1 MYPLQ
6 ASYLAEVSST
16 EKLMN
21 VLSQPLTYFCFVS
34 SFNCSASSGPASC
47 AESGFDWS
55 KGILFVLT
63 GSALAFEAVALDSAD
78 PRWSTMGETA
88 INVNVYYRDESVQ
101 SISEQY
107 TIAPF

>member
-21 VLSQPLTYFCFVS
+21 VPNQPLTYFCFVS

-55 KGILFVLT
+55 EVMLFVRT
-63 GSALAFEAVALDSAD
+63 ASALAFEAVAFGSAE
-78 PRWSTMGETA
+78 PWWSTMGETA
-88 INVNVYYRDESVQ
+88 INMNVCYRDENDQ

-107 TIAPF
+107 TIAPV